1 MAAFGRAGSVSVS
14 GNLNVTLGEPD
25 SNATLVSP
33 RVERKNFTTL
43 RGAKPTRNE
52 RH

>member
-14 GNLNVTLGEPD
+14 GNLRLGEPD
-25 SNATLVSP
+25 SSATLVSP